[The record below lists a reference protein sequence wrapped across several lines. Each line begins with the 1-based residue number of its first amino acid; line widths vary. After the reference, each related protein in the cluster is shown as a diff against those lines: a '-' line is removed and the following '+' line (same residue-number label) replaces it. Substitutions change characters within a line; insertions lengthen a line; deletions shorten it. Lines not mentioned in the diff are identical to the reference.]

1 MSIRTMTAIAIFA
14 AFIAVFSQFSV
25 LIGPV
30 PHTLQIF
37 AVTLAGIVLG
47 AKRGAFAVLIWILL
61 GAFGL
66 PVFAMAQGSLSVV
79 FGPLIG
85 FFFGFIVHAWICGCV
100 RVKNFFVSFLGGAVS
115 LAFVYFLGVAG
126 FWAEYNYI
134 LGKSLSVG
142 NAFAACAAPF
152 IIFDLLK
159 LAAAVVAGRRILKI
173 LAKAGMDLS

>member
-14 AFIAVFSQFSV
+14 ALIAVFSQFSV

-100 RVKNFFVSFLGGAVS
+100 RVKNFFVSFLAG
-115 LAFVYFLGVAG
+115 AG

>member
-14 AFIAVFSQFSV
+14 ALIAVFSQFSV

-47 AKRGAFAVLIWILL
+47 AKRGAFAV
-61 GAFGL
+61 
-66 PVFAMAQGSLSVV
+66 

-85 FFFGFIVHAWICGCV
+85 FFFGFIVHAWICGRV

-173 LAKAGMDLS
+173 LAKAGIDLS

>member
-14 AFIAVFSQFSV
+14 ALIAVFSQFSV

-85 FFFGFIVHAWICGCV
+85 FFFGFIVHAWI
-100 RVKNFFVSFLGGAVS
+100 SFLGGAVS

-173 LAKAGMDLS
+173 LAKAGIDLS